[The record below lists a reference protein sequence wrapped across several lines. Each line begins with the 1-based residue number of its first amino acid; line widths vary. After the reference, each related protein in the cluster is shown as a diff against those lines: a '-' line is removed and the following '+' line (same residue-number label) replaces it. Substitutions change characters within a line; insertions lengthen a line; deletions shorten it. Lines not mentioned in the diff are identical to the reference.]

1 MPPKKITWGDIPNSD
16 FVKDKDNVNG
26 RWIECR
32 LCNVRIKV
40 RATFGFTEWEHH
52 CASTKHC
59 DKLKHH
65 LKTGSMN
72 KLTSYFHTSSDH
84 QKKIQV
90 SPLNHHLFRH
100 LLKKRPR
107 SQFLVLGLAMVKI
120 QNYFIYI
127 LSTKKRIV

>member
-1 MPPKKITWGDIPNSD
+1 MPPKKITWGDVPNSD

-72 KLTSYFHTSSDH
+72 KLTSYFHTSSGTKNKNMGLAIESPSVSSPP
-84 QKKIQV
+84 QKKTKFTIPCPGF
-90 SPLNHHLFRH
+90 SYGKNPELLHLYS
-100 LLKKRPR
+100 K
-107 SQFLVLGLAMVKI
+107 
-120 QNYFIYI
+120 Y
-127 LSTKKRIV
+127 KKRIV